1 MCVECGCGA
10 STGHR
15 DAGEHSVHHHHPHDH
30 SHGEEGS
37 EMTHDPP
44 HLSKDQGKR
53 RIIIE
58 QDILAKNNRIALSNR
73 EYFRANGIFVVNLL
87 SSPGSGKTTLLE
99 ETIKALDGALPLAV
113 IEGDQE
119 TDRDADRIRA
129 LGIPAVQINTG
140 AGCHLDAHQVIHAAE
155 KLPLATGMLLFIENI
170 GNLVCPALF
179 DLGETVQ
186 VVLFSMTEGEDK
198 PLKYPQIFR
207 NSDLTVLTKSD
218 LLPHL
223 DFDLGC
229 ATENIRMINP
239 RGEILSV
246 SSRTG
251 DGLDRWIAWLDSRR
265 RTSQITWESPLSRK
279 DPHDKVNL

>member
-10 STGHR
+10 STGR
-15 DAGEHSVHHHHPHDH
+15 MDGGEHSADHHHPHH
-30 SHGEEGS
+30 HNHGEGGS
-37 EMTHDPP
+37 EMAHDPG
-44 HLSKDQGKR
+44 HRGENDGKR
-53 RIIIE
+53 RITLE
-58 QDILAKNNRIALSNR
+58 QDILAKNNRIARSNR

-99 ETIKALDGALPLAV
+99 ETIKVLGGATPLAV

-119 TDRDADRIRA
+119 TSRDADRIRA

-140 AGCHLDAHQVIHAAE
+140 AGCHLDAHQIIHAAE
-155 KLPLATGMLLFIENI
+155 GLPLAAGMVLFVENI

-179 DLGETVQ
+179 DLGETVR
-186 VVLFSMTEGEDK
+186 VVLFAMTEGEDK
-198 PLKYPQIFR
+198 PLKYPRIFR
-207 NSDLTVLTKSD
+207 DSDLTLLTKSD

-229 ATENIRMINP
+229 ATEDIRMVNP

-251 DGLDRWIAWLDSRR
+251 DGLDRWISWLDGRR
-265 RTSQITWESPLSRK
+265 RTSQIAGEAPFPRK
-279 DPHDKVNL
+279 DSRDKVNL

>member
-10 STGHR
+10 STGHM
-15 DAGEHSVHHHHPHDH
+15 DAGEHSAHHPHSHHH
-30 SHGEEGS
+30 SHGEENS
-37 EMTHDPP
+37 DIAHDH
-44 HLSKDQGKR
+44 HLPGKNEGKR
-53 RIIIE
+53 RIAIE
-58 QDILAKNNRIALSNR
+58 QDILAKNDRIALSNR
-73 EYFRANGIFVVNLL
+73 KYFREIGIFVVNLL

-99 ETIKALDGALPLAV
+99 ETIKALDGAIPLAV

-119 TDRDADRIRA
+119 TSRDADRIRA

-155 KLPLATGMLLFIENI
+155 KLPLAAGMLLFVENI

-179 DLGETVQ
+179 DLGETVR
-186 VVLFSMTEGEDK
+186 VVLFAMTEGEDK
-198 PLKYPQIFR
+198 PLKYPRIFR
-207 NSDLTVLTKSD
+207 NTDLTVLTKSD

-229 ATENIRMINP
+229 AAEHIRIVNP
-239 RGEILSV
+239 RGEILSL

-251 DGLDRWIAWLDSRR
+251 DGLDRWISWLDGRR
-265 RTSQITWESPLSRK
+265 RTSQVTWEAPLSRK
-279 DPHDKVNL
+279 DSHDKVDL